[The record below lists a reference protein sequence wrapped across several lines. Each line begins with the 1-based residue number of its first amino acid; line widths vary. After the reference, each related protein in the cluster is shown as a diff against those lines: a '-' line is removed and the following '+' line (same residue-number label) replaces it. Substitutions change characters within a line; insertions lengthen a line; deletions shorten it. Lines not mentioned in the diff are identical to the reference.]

1 MTCENEKVLELDEI
15 RIVSTEWHSFKNTL
29 SIESDALGGCYS
41 CTGPSLD
48 IEITP
53 ERAELI
59 IKFLK
64 AFLTTTKG
72 DRMRPQEYNVQLG
85 ELVDERNSK
94 NISIDEF
101 NIKHKALNDKWEVAE
116 ALKNDK

>member
-1 MTCENEKVLELDEI
+1 
-15 RIVSTEWHSFKNTL
+15 
-29 SIESDALGGCYS
+29 
-41 CTGPSLD
+41 
-48 IEITP
+48 
-53 ERAELI
+53 
-59 IKFLK
+59 
-64 AFLTTTKG
+64 
-72 DRMRPQEYNVQLG
+72 MRPQEYNVQLG